1 MSLVRNL
8 MQSSTQGMID
18 TSDIENSFGEIHEG
32 FLDDACVE
40 LTAGILAVNEAY
52 YTADIIGSCRVVTE
66 GASAEAVMENII
78 QSGIAKLVDLW
89 RKLLAKVRAFFEKAI
104 QFAKSMVLTGK
115 KFVDEFGPK
124 IKSRADGTPNFAM
137 KYNGYAYDLT
147 GGNTLV
153 SKYLDTIN
161 KDMDAAVKGLEAA
174 GTKTTDEIMSKIG
187 VKKEKDRVS
196 ASDHLDVVIR
206 ACDPQAASVSDLK
219 DNVKEKYRGG
229 ETDPGEHTLKA
240 SEIDAMLKHVANAK
254 TNVEELNKRK
264 KHMET
269 LCSNVITKLQNL
281 QKDSKKETD
290 DKYETASTISSW
302 LSVLLTAY
310 RTLITAQISMTKE
323 VAAGYT
329 RVLRK
334 VLNASDKK
342 LVGESF
348 YAFEGEDALDVELD
362 DMDDVDEAAIDG
374 ADEPEGDT
382 DDIGLVKEGCG
393 KKCATAEGCKSD
405 DDDEDPLAEAMMYL

>member
-66 GASAEAVMENII
+66 GVDASVVMENII

-89 RKLLAKVRAFFEKAI
+89 RRFLAKVRAFFDKAI

-115 KFVDEFGPK
+115 KFVDTFGPK
-124 IKSRADGTPNFAM
+124 IKSRANSVSNFAM
-137 KYNGYAYDLT
+137 KYNGYAYNMDA
-147 GGNTLV
+147 GDNLV
-153 SKYLDTIN
+153 ETYLKTI
-161 KDMDAAVKGLEAA
+161 KEDMDTSVKGLDAA
-174 GTKTTDEIMSKIG
+174 GRDTTENIMARIG
-187 VKKEKDRVS
+187 VKGSDERVS
-196 ASDHLDVVIR
+196 ASDHLDTVIR
-206 ACDPQAASVSDLK
+206 RCDSQAATISDLK
-219 DNVKEKYRGG
+219 DNVKSAYRGG
-229 ETDPGEHTLKA
+229 DTDPGEHTLKA
-240 SEIDAMLKHVANAK
+240 AEIGSMLDYIAK
-254 TNVEELNKRK
+254 AKSTVERLNRQK
-264 KHMET
+264 KSMEG
-269 LCSNVITKLQNL
+269 LCSNVISKLANL
-281 QKDSKKETD
+281 QKDTKKDTD
-290 DKYETASTISSW
+290 DKYETASTISGW
-302 LSVLLTAY
+302 LSGLLTAY
-310 RTLITAQISMTKE
+310 RTIVSTQITMTKE
-323 VAAGYT
+323 AAAGYT
-329 RVLRK
+329 RVMRK

-362 DMDDVDEAAIDG
+362 DMDDVDEAAIAG
-374 ADEPEGDT
+374 ADDPEGDT

-393 KKCATAEGCKSD
+393 KKCATEEGCKS
-405 DDDEDPLAEAMMYL
+405 DDEDPLAEAMMYL